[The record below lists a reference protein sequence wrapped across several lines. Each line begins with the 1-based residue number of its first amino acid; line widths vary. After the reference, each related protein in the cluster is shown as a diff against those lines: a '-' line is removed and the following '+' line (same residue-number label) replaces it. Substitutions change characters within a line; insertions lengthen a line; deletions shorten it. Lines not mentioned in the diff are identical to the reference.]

1 MFDIV
6 TQGKRDLTLGATK
19 AAAAAATTNAE
30 KKKFVPNLNVQRN
43 VKKEPDLTAV
53 KEDKGGK
60 KGRKEN
66 KHEKREKFNKD
77 RPALIQTLGSVFA
90 DGESIFKSS
99 SSNKL
104 MFFLLPKNEVLII
117 CTGRRRDSNA
127 CDVSGYLNPFPMAY
141 IFRSVT
147 LSVLFLVIHRLCT
160 TGSYLHTCIFP
171 NLFFVDTGSNP
182 H

>member
-1 MFDIV
+1 MFDLV

-19 AAAAAATTNAE
+19 AAAAAATTTAE

-104 MFFLLPKNEVLII
+104 MFFY
-117 CTGRRRDSNA
+117 CQRTR
-127 CDVSGYLNPFPMAY
+127 F
-141 IFRSVT
+141 
-147 LSVLFLVIHRLCT
+147 
-160 TGSYLHTCIFP
+160 
-171 NLFFVDTGSNP
+171 
-182 H
+182 